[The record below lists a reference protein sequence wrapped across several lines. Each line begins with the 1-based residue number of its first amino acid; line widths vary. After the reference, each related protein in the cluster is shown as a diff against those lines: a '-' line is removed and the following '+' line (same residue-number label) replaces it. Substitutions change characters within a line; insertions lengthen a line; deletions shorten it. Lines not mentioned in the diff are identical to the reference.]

1 MVARLLLVRHGST
14 RETRTASIP
23 SSSGAAPVTDC
34 PGLDDAARA
43 AAGSLATVLPR
54 AERCWSSH
62 AVRACQTATAA
73 GRVAETK
80 PELAECDFG
89 LWAGRTLTEIAA
101 SDGAALQRWYA
112 DLSQA
117 PHGGESADGLVHRA
131 RDVLADVVGLGG
143 TTLAFTHGGFV
154 RAAVLA
160 ALGLPV
166 ALFWKLDVAPLSV
179 TELHHHAD
187 GGWRL
192 VRLNWTTVAVPAV
205 TTS

>member
-1 MVARLLLVRHGST
+1 MVARLLLVRHGPT

-23 SSSGAAPVTDC
+23 SSSGAAPRADC
-34 PGLDDAARA
+34 PGLDDAALA
-43 AAGSLATVLPR
+43 AAGLLARVLPR

-62 AVRACQTATAA
+62 AVRACQTAIAA
-73 GRVAETK
+73 GLMPEPQR
-80 PELAECDFG
+80 ELAECDFG
-89 LWAGRTLTEIAA
+89 LWEGRTLTEIAA
-101 SDGAALQRWYA
+101 SDQEALQRWYA
-112 DLSQA
+112 DPSQA
-117 PHGGESADGLVHRA
+117 PHGGESADQLVRRA
-131 RDVLADVVGLGG
+131 GDVLAQAVGLGG

-160 ALGLPV
+160 ALGLPA